1 MKVYKVEL
9 SIIDFEEIGEEDIKI
24 MLENTKYLHPKVIS
38 IDSREIGEWSDDH
51 PLNHSSTQLNELKRI
66 FENGNINEE

>member
-9 SIIDFEEIGEEDIKI
+9 SILDFEEIGEEDIKI
-24 MLENTKYLHPKVIS
+24 MLENTKYLYPKVIS

-51 PLNHSSTQLNELKRI
+51 PLNHSSTQLHELKRI
-66 FENGNINEE
+66 FENGNTNE